1 VRCAKP
7 HGPLSNGLKDGSIN
21 VHLISSA
28 MLNIDSILLARD
40 FSPVSDQAFRYSLD
54 LARRTGATLHVL
66 HAQVLHEDPDTAS
79 TSSLAADVDR
89 IKTQLSQYGNG
100 DDLEGRDAEV
110 EVVEAVVRDVAAG
123 PAILNYADHN
133 DIDVIALGTHGR
145 RGVRR
150 FLLGSVAE
158 EVVRRADRPVLTVRG
173 SDTHEPANVPP
184 LSTLDRILVPIDF
197 SDPSRE
203 ALLHAHELATL
214 FDATV
219 DVFHVVQQ
227 TMHPAFYVGGI
238 TDIRD
243 IDPNIEEKV
252 KTRMREFIEET
263 LRLPQPAGGPSE
275 SSLETGRVVPHMII
289 GAVDT
294 EVPAFIAEQGTDLVV
309 MSTKGQTGL
318 DRVLLGSVA
327 EKIVRIATCPVLT
340 VKAGAHSLVS

>member
-1 VRCAKP
+1 
-7 HGPLSNGLKDGSIN
+7 
-21 VHLISSA
+21 
-28 MLNIDSILLARD
+28 MLNINSILLARD

-66 HAQVLHEDPDTAS
+66 HAQVLHEDPDTSGAP
-79 TSSLAADVDR
+79 SLAADVDR
-89 IKTQLSQYGNG
+89 IKAQLSQYGNG
-100 DDLEGRDAEV
+100 DDLEGSDTEV
-110 EVVEAVVRDVAAG
+110 DIVEAVVRDVAAG
-123 PAILNYADHN
+123 PAILNYADHH

-145 RGVRR
+145 RGIRR

-173 SDTHEPANVPP
+173 SETHEPATVPP
-184 LSTLDRILVPIDF
+184 LSTLDRILVPVDF

-203 ALLHAHELATL
+203 ALLHAQELATL

-219 DVFHVVQQ
+219 DVLHVVQQ

-252 KTRMREFIEET
+252 KTRLAEFIEET
-263 LRLPQPAGGPSE
+263 LRIPEAAGAPSE
-275 SSLETGRVVPHMII
+275 SPLETGRVVPHMLM
-289 GAVDT
+289 GSVDM
-294 EVPAFIAEQGTDLVV
+294 EVPEFIDEHDTDLVV

-340 VKAGAHSLVS
+340 VKSGAHSLVS